1 MAVMDSV
8 WGSTHLERA
17 EVWSMMLK
25 EALEEDLMAQKY
37 VNWMTGFP
45 DGDTFKIS
53 SMGELP
59 IDDMTESVPL
69 PDRRPDTGQF
79 TFQITEFEGVKVP
92 YTDKFMEDDFLAPQV
107 LAKTPDRMRR
117 ALDESVETK
126 VLRLHSGQTA
136 GNSNVINGQAH
147 RYVGGGASN
156 IIEAADFARA
166 KLSLQKANVP
176 LSGLVAVVDATT
188 AYTLETLTNLVN
200 VSNNPMWEG
209 IVAQGITDN
218 TGMRFVKNVYGFD
231 VYTSNFVDTIESETL
246 DTVNSAGFAANMFFS
261 TADTEVL
268 PFVGAWRRSPRIM
281 SWRDEDKETEYYQ
294 LSARYGLKLY
304 RPENLVTVLSNT
316 NVFA

>member
-1 MAVMDSV
+1 MDSV

-25 EALEEDLMAQKY
+25 ESLDEDLMAQRY
-37 VNWMTGFP
+37 VNWLTEFP

-59 IDDMTESVPL
+59 IDDMQESVPL

-107 LAKTPDRMRR
+107 LAKTPERMRR

-126 VLRLHSGQTA
+126 ILRLHDGQTA
-136 GNSNVINGQAH
+136 GNSNLINGQAH
-147 RYVGGGASN
+147 RFVASGTSN
-156 IIEAADFARA
+156 VITPEDFARA
-166 KLSLQKANVP
+166 KLSLRKANVP
-176 LSGLVAVVDATT
+176 QVGLVAIVDPTT

-200 VSNNPMWEG
+200 VSDNPMWEG
-209 IVAQGITDN
+209 IIANGISDN

-231 VYTSNFVDTIESETL
+231 VYTSNFVDTIDSETL
-246 DTVNSAGFAANMFFS
+246 DSTDVSGFAANMFFS

-268 PFVGAWRRSPRIM
+268 PFVGAWRRAPRIM

-294 LSARYGLKLY
+294 LSGRYGLKLY
-304 RPENLVTVLSNT
+304 RPENLVTLASNT

>member
-17 EVWSMMLK
+17 EVWSQMLK
-25 EALEEDLMAQKY
+25 ESLEEDLMAQRY
-37 VNWMTGFP
+37 VNWLTEFP

-59 IDDMTESVPL
+59 IDQMTEGVAL
-69 PDRRPDTGQF
+69 PNRRPDTGQF

-126 VLRLHSGQTA
+126 ILQLHEGQTA
-136 GNSNVINGQAH
+136 GDTNIINGQAH
-147 RYVGGGASN
+147 RFIASGASN
-156 IIEAADFARA
+156 VIDVADFARA

-176 LSGLVAVVDATT
+176 LVGLVAVVDATT
-188 AYTLETLTNLVN
+188 AYVLETLTNLVN

-209 IVAQGITDN
+209 IIAQGITDN

-231 VYTSNFVDTIESETL
+231 VYTSNFVDSLGAETL
-246 DTVNSAGFAANMFFS
+246 ETVDATGFAANMFFS

-268 PFVGAWRRSPRIM
+268 PFVGAWRRMPRIM
-281 SWRDEDKETEYYQ
+281 SWRDDDLETDYYQ

-304 RPENLVTVLSNT
+304 RPENLVTVPSNT
-316 NVFA
+316 VVF